1 MATTFPATRAAA
13 KPTWPITK
21 IALAVDATPESHR
34 ATELARD
41 MAANIGAEVI
51 VLHFR
56 ESSLA
61 RYGGPEPA
69 ETSDQTRGII
79 GEVVGELTSAGIAVV
94 AAVED
99 LEPVATA
106 APIAREAERFGAGL
120 IIVGSRGLSTG
131 RAALSGSVSHDLIH
145 ASRLPV
151 LIVH

>member
-61 RYGGPEPA
+61 RHGG
-69 ETSDQTRGII
+69 
-79 GEVVGELTSAGIAVV
+79 
-94 AAVED
+94 
-99 LEPVATA
+99 
-106 APIAREAERFGAGL
+106 AERFGAGL
-120 IIVGSRGLSTG
+120 IIVGGRGLSTG